1 MIQRYPRIRIHSEDG
16 TLLVRE
22 GLSISFFMHYTH
34 AEIAQGVL
42 KALEHYRSAV
52 GPEGLGLY
60 ADDEGGWWTLDAEG
74 WDAVRH
80 QLHHPHRASVHLV
93 GTSAEQR
100 RYRFD
105 YDGKRLGAPAL
116 AREPG
121 AVSAVAFWLPT
132 EYLEAQGPEQV
143 RALAM
148 TLAAPLP
155 LCSGHAGLAFN
166 GALDR
171 ASVKQELHPWRFRY
185 PGLDILDLD
194 RHSWNLGTRVRTV
207 SWLTFLGAPVLE
219 ELGGA
224 AALRSLLSWP
234 DTQVEAMEGGRAVVT
249 LGAAPEAGD
258 TEAGELLPGYRELAH
273 VLEPWLYQEPFQPG
287 SGFTEDELRRWE
299 RRFLD

>member
-1 MIQRYPRIRIHSEDG
+1 MHRPHSE
-16 TLLVRE
+16 
-22 GLSISFFMHYTH
+22 IS
-34 AEIAQGVL
+34 QGVL

-60 ADDEGGWWTLDAEG
+60 ADEEGSWWTLDAEG

-93 GTSAEQR
+93 DASAEQR

-116 AREPG
+116 AHEPG
-121 AVSAVAFWLPT
+121 AVSAVAFWLPA

-148 TLAAPLP
+148 TLAGPLP
-155 LCSGHAGLAFN
+155 FCSGHAGLAFN
-166 GALDR
+166 GLLDK
-171 ASVKQELHPWRFRY
+171 SGVKKELLPWLFRH
-185 PGLDILDLD
+185 PGLDIPELD
-194 RHSWNLGTRVRTV
+194 RYSWTLGTRVRTI
-207 SWLTFLGAPVLE
+207 SWLTFLGPPVLD

-224 AALRSLLSWP
+224 AALHARLSWP
-234 DTQVEAMEGGRAVVT
+234 GTRVEAMGGGRAVVT
-249 LGAAPEAGD
+249 LGAFPEAGD
-258 TEAGELLPGYRELAH
+258 TEAGELLPGYRELAQA
-273 VLEPWLYQEPFQPG
+273 LEPWLYQAPFQPG
-287 SGFTEDELRRWE
+287 SGFTEEALRRWE

>member
-1 MIQRYPRIRIHSEDG
+1 MQHP
-16 TLLVRE
+16 
-22 GLSISFFMHYTH
+22 H
-34 AEIAQGVL
+34 AEIAQGVRN
-42 KALEHYRSAV
+42 ALEHYRSAV

-60 ADDEGGWWTLDAEG
+60 ADEDGAWWTLDAEG
-74 WDAVRH
+74 WDAVHH
-80 QLHHPHRASVHLV
+80 QLQHPHRASVHLADA
-93 GTSAEQR
+93 SAEER

-143 RALAM
+143 RTLAM

-155 LCSGHAGLAFN
+155 FCSGHAGLAFN
-166 GALDR
+166 GALDMAGVR
-171 ASVKQELHPWRFRY
+171 QALHPWCCRY
-185 PGLDILDLD
+185 LGLDIPDLD
-194 RHSWNLGTRVRTV
+194 RHSWTLGTGIRTV
-207 SWLTFLGAPVLE
+207 SWLTFLGPPVLE
-219 ELGGA
+219 KLRGA
-224 AALRSLLSWP
+224 EALRSRLVWP
-234 DTQVEAMEGGRAVVT
+234 DTQVEAMEGGRAIVT

-258 TEAGELLPGYRELAH
+258 TEAGELLPGYRELAR

-287 SGFTEDELRRWE
+287 SGFTEGERRRWE